1 MMILAEDETL
11 QTKII
16 LRILFSS
23 LTSLHQY
30 IYFHY
35 PEFLYITANFTL
47 GISLPVNSCEFSNKL
62 FCQIYSCSNAFV
74 SLVSQFSFSSSH
86 NIRFGLRVF
95 RPLVLSQLNNSFSQ
109 NQYNLVTKII
119 FHIILNLKLL
129 AFY

>member
-30 IYFHY
+30 IYFHCS
-35 PEFLYITANFTL
+35 EFAVIRVNSAL
-47 GISLPVNSCEFSNKL
+47 GISLFINSYDLYNKL
-62 FCQIYSCSNAFV
+62 CCQTHSCSNAFV
-74 SLVSQFSFSSSH
+74 SLVSQFAFSSSH

-95 RPLVLSQLNNSFSQ
+95 RPLVQIQSNNSVNL
-109 NQYNLVTKII
+109 NQYHPYKY
-119 FHIILNLKLL
+119 F
-129 AFY
+129 